1 MKVISLNNTNT
12 NTNTLHLTI
21 AEPVTIEMLLKW
33 DTVKTFAPEI
43 TINNVVSYDGN
54 DLGALAGAVGNLSV
68 TDDTVIE
75 IDVYGEHK
83 PQAVST
89 PLQGKVE
96 VIKAGGGLSKNVIIM
111 SGVTTVRQT
120 LNDRIANAFG
130 KTRESLHNM
139 EVYVNDVSASL
150 DTVLKDGDVITLGD
164 RKAGD
169 KGCEGR
175 PCLTV
180 IDGSGCTR
188 DYEIDEDSEDTLE
201 EFLSGV
207 LDDTQVEDGIYT
219 ISAVDGQAFES
230 LNDNFQEHVLMSP
243 ALDFEEVTIEESFL
257 PGSVLHTVEG
267 AASEDA
273 VMADGVAGAQAVPA
287 EGVITAGPV
296 IVKQSNTEV
305 AKVMVQSG
313 KTTVRDVVMTSKVLN
328 ATGMIDTQMARMQFD
343 VNDVRSTL
351 DQVLRAGDT
360 LVITAP
366 ACGQKGNL

>member
-1 MKVISLNNTNT
+1 MKVISLTNTNT
-12 NTNTLHLTI
+12 NTNTLNLTV
-21 AEPVTIEMLLKW
+21 AEPVTIDTILGW
-33 DTVKTFAPEI
+33 NTVKEFAPEV
-43 TINNVVSYDGN
+43 TVDNVVSYDGN

-75 IDVYGEHK
+75 ISVYGEHK

-89 PLQGKVE
+89 PLQGKIE
-96 VIKAGGGLSKNVIIM
+96 VIKAGGGLCKNVIIM

-150 DTVLKDGDVITLGD
+150 DTVLKDRDVVTLGD

-169 KGCEGR
+169 KGCNG
-175 PCLTV
+175 PSITV

-188 DYEIDEDSEDTLE
+188 DYEIDEDSEVALE
-201 EFLSGV
+201 EFLNTV
-207 LDDTQVEDGIYT
+207 LDETQVEDGVYT
-219 ISAVDGQAFES
+219 ISAVDGQDFES
-230 LNDNFQEHVLMSP
+230 LNDNFQEHVLMLP
-243 ALDFEEVTIEESFL
+243 ALDFEEVTIEENFL
-257 PGSVLHTVEG
+257 PGSVLHNF
-267 AASEDA
+267 EDLEEDV

-296 IVKQSNTEV
+296 TVKQSNTEV

-343 VNDVRSTL
+343 VNDVRSDL